1 MDELGALILG
11 ERPKQKEKT
20 TSAPSIIAPTKSKN
34 FGKNPQL
41 QPDEEKPD
49 ELGQLILGSTQAP
62 AQPVQQAPAP
72 KQGNTL
78 AQIGQTVGANV
89 VSAIDMLAGVPNFV
103 GYGVGRLAGLTP
115 EEAQRASGKVPE
127 AIAQPLGRLTGL
139 SETEAYKTSIPVAV
153 QNYIGEH
160 LNESAQSIAS
170 KFNIPVQ
177 DAQAMLEAGLTG
189 IGGGVGYGASKTI
202 PKVGGMAKTAVKPMQ
217 EAFEKV
223 KEKVPSVRV
232 ETVGGMQPAGSAATT
247 KKAMLD
253 AALAEIKDPE
263 LKAQLAKEN
272 PANINP
278 KVLERYVDADSV
290 GVKLFKGQATG
301 DPNLISYERNIRG
314 QDPRFV
320 EGLNQQNKALQEK
333 VVEVKEKSAPDVF
346 APDYVANAEG
356 AMEFIGSKIKQNESA
371 VGEAYKA
378 LDDFGAGKIE
388 VDSKTFGQNAIKA
401 LSEKEDIDFLPSII
415 KTKIDTYAE
424 GKPMNF
430 AQYENLRTQIAR
442 ETRKAQKADDGNAVH
457 ALTLVRGELEKLPL
471 IGETVE
477 AKALADTARATA
489 KAEFDLLNRDSL
501 NYNKVYA
508 DLVNGKTDTKD
519 FIQSAVLRS
528 KNKDFAK
535 TMELFDDP
543 TAKQHLRAGALDVI
557 IRDSTDSSGK
567 FKPAAFA
574 KAIENLD
581 VNKKLD
587 VLFGEEAQMLR
598 KIARTG
604 QLVEAR
610 PAGAFVNESNTA
622 TALIGQY
629 GKKLAE
635 QIPVV
640 GRFVEP
646 ARQLL
651 QEQARNKMVEESLR
665 PGAGVRIKDIGKE
678 K

>member
-1 MDELGALILG
+1 
-11 ERPKQKEKT
+11 
-20 TSAPSIIAPTKSKN
+20 
-34 FGKNPQL
+34 
-41 QPDEEKPD
+41 
-49 ELGQLILGSTQAP
+49 
-62 AQPVQQAPAP
+62 
-72 KQGNTL
+72 
-78 AQIGQTVGANV
+78 
-89 VSAIDMLAGVPNFV
+89 
-103 GYGVGRLAGLTP
+103 
-115 EEAQRASGKVPE
+115 
-127 AIAQPLGRLTGL
+127 
-139 SETEAYKTSIPVAV
+139 
-153 QNYIGEH
+153 
-160 LNESAQSIAS
+160 
-170 KFNIPVQ
+170 
-177 DAQAMLEAGLTG
+177 
-189 IGGGVGYGASKTI
+189 
-202 PKVGGMAKTAVKPMQ
+202 
-217 EAFEKV
+217 
-223 KEKVPSVRV
+223 
-232 ETVGGMQPAGSAATT
+232 
-247 KKAMLD
+247 
-253 AALAEIKDPE
+253 
-263 LKAQLAKEN
+263 
-272 PANINP
+272 
-278 KVLERYVDADSV
+278 
-290 GVKLFKGQATG
+290 
-301 DPNLISYERNIRG
+301 
-314 QDPRFV
+314 
-320 EGLNQQNKALQEK
+320 
-333 VVEVKEKSAPDVF
+333 
-346 APDYVANAEG
+346 
-356 AMEFIGSKIKQNESA
+356 MEFFGGKIKQNESS

-415 KTKIDTYAE
+415 KTKIDTYAG

-471 IGETVE
+471 IGETIE
-477 AKALADTARATA
+477 AKLLADKARSTA
-489 KAEFDLLNRDSL
+489 KSEFDLLNRDSP

-557 IRDSTDSSGK
+557 IRDSTDTSGK

-598 KIARTG
+598 KIAKTG

-629 GKKLAE
+629 GKRLAE

-651 QEQARNKMVEESLR
+651 AEQAQKKMVEESLR
-665 PGAGVRIKDIGKE
+665 PGAGVKIKDIGKE

>member
-1 MDELGALILG
+1 MGAYEQMFGG
-11 ERPKQKEKT
+11 EATSGKAEGQLMSPK
-20 TSAPSIIAPTKSKN
+20 KSP
-34 FGKNPQL
+34 FTGKNPQL
-41 QPDEEKPD
+41 QPEED
-49 ELGQLILGSTQAP
+49 ELDALMLGSIDRNKQKGLQQNSSQQAQQQFPQQSGGLVSDTLRNIFEAKKQAP
-62 AQPVQQAPAP
+62 AFAA
-72 KQGNTL
+72 
-78 AQIGQTVGANV
+78 
-89 VSAIDMLAGVPNFV
+89 SALDV
-103 GYGVGRLAGLTP
+103 
-115 EEAQRASGKVPE
+115 
-127 AIAQPLGRLTGL
+127 
-139 SETEAYKTSIPVAV
+139 
-153 QNYIGEH
+153 
-160 LNESAQSIAS
+160 
-170 KFNIPVQ
+170 
-177 DAQAMLEAGLTG
+177 
-189 IGGGVGYGASKTI
+189 IGGAPSMIAGTVGYGAGRLFGLSPEEATRASQ
-202 PKVGGMAKTAVKPMQ
+202 KVAGQLAEPVGRATGLAGTKAYQQALPTQVMEYIGKNINEGAESIAGKFGLAVPDVQNAINAAMIATPMAARPIARGLA
-217 EAFEKV
+217 EAKAAL
-223 KEKVPSVRV
+223 PTVRV
-232 ETVGGMQPAGSAATT
+232 ETVKPSGMQSGGAAATT
-247 KKAMLD
+247 NKTTLD

-272 PANINP
+272 PANIDP
-278 KVLERYVDADSV
+278 KVLQRYVDADSV
-290 GVKLFKGQATG
+290 GVKLFKGQASG
-301 DPNLISYERNIRG
+301 DPNLISYERNTRG

-333 VVEVKEKSAPDVF
+333 LGEVKEKSAPDVF

-356 AMEFIGSKIKQNESA
+356 AMEFIGNKIKQNETS

-388 VDSKTFGQNAIKA
+388 VDSKTFGEKAIKA

-415 KTKIDTYAE
+415 KSKIDSYVG

-471 IGETVE
+471 IGETIE
-477 AKALADTARATA
+477 AKALADKARSTA
-489 KAEFDLLNRDSL
+489 KAEFDLLNRDSP

-543 TAKQHLRAGALDVI
+543 TAKQHLRAGALDI
-557 IRDSTDSSGK
+557 IIKDSTDASGN
-567 FKPAAFA
+567 FKPARFA

-587 VLFGEEAQMLR
+587 VLFGEEAQTLR
-598 KIARTG
+598 KVAATG

-622 TALIGQY
+622 TALAAQY

-646 ARQLL
+646 ARQVL
-651 QEQARNKMVEESLR
+651 QERARNKMVEESLR
-665 PGAGVRIKDIGKE
+665 PGAGVRIKDIGKQ
-678 K
+678 

>member
-62 AQPVQQAPAP
+62 TQPQPQPQAPAP
-72 KQGNTL
+72 KQGSTL
-78 AQIGQTVGANV
+78 SQVGQGLAALGDVTVGGVLPMAGYVAQAVTRPFTTPQKAEEIGQTIS
-89 VSAIDMLAGVPNFV
+89 SAVAQPFGKAFGVTETAGYKGEALSSLMGFV
-103 GYGVGRLAGLTP
+103 GENASKGAEWISQKTGLPIQDVNHMMTSLGLYGGARLA
-115 EEAQRASGKVPE
+115 
-127 AIAQPLGRLTGL
+127 
-139 SETEAYKTSIPVAV
+139 
-153 QNYIGEH
+153 
-160 LNESAQSIAS
+160 
-170 KFNIPVQ
+170 
-177 DAQAMLEAGLTG
+177 
-189 IGGGVGYGASKTI
+189 
-202 PKVGGMAKTAVKPMQ
+202 PKVGGALETAGKKVFSLEEAIAEKAKAKM
-217 EAFEKV
+217 
-223 KEKVPSVRV
+223 PSVRV
-232 ETVGGMQPAGSAATT
+232 EPVGGMQSAGSAATT
-247 KKAMLD
+247 KKATLD
-253 AALAEIKDPE
+253 AALAEIKNPE

-272 PANINP
+272 PANIDP

-290 GVKLFKGQATG
+290 GVQLLKGQAEQN
-301 DPNLISYERNIRG
+301 PNLISFERNTRG

-320 EGLNQQNKALQEK
+320 QALNRQNTALQEK
-333 VVEVKEKSAPDVF
+333 VAEVKEKSAPDVF

-471 IGETVE
+471 IGETIE
-477 AKALADTARATA
+477 AKLLADKARSTA
-489 KAEFDLLNRDSL
+489 KSEFDLLNRDSP

-557 IRDSTDSSGK
+557 IRDSTDTSGK

-598 KIARTG
+598 KIAKTG

-629 GKKLAE
+629 GKRLAE

-651 QEQARNKMVEESLR
+651 AEQAQKKMVEESLR

>member
-11 ERPKQKEKT
+11 ERPKET
-20 TSAPSIIAPTKSKN
+20 GSNIIAPTKSKN
-34 FGKNPQL
+34 SGKNPQL
-41 QPDEEKPD
+41 QAEEEKPD
-49 ELGQLILGSTQAP
+49 ELGQLILGGAQPQQAP
-62 AQPVQQAPAP
+62 QQVQRIPKQSGGLVTDTLKNLLEAKQQAPAFAASALDVLASGITGAAQLP
-72 KQGNTL
+72 GYIAGRAFGLSDVEAERAASKVPQQL
-78 AQIGQTVGANV
+78 AQPI
-89 VSAIDMLAGVPNFV
+89 
-103 GYGVGRLAGLTP
+103 
-115 EEAQRASGKVPE
+115 
-127 AIAQPLGRLTGL
+127 GRLTGMAQTPAYQQSLPTRAAEKLGQVIEENVVQPISQKTGL
-139 SETEAYKTSIPVAV
+139 SPIDVGQGVNAAMMALPFAGKPIAKGLAEAKAALPT
-153 QNYIGEH
+153 
-160 LNESAQSIAS
+160 
-170 KFNIPVQ
+170 
-177 DAQAMLEAGLTG
+177 
-189 IGGGVGYGASKTI
+189 
-202 PKVGGMAKTAVKPMQ
+202 
-217 EAFEKV
+217 
-223 KEKVPSVRV
+223 VRV
-232 ETVGGMQPAGSAATT
+232 ETVKPSGMQPGGAAATT
-247 KKAMLD
+247 NKAMLD
-253 AALAEIKDPE
+253 AALAEIKNPE
-263 LKAQLAKEN
+263 LKANLAKEN

-278 KVLERYVDADSV
+278 EVLQRYVDADSV
-290 GVKLFKGQATG
+290 GVRLLKGQATQ
-301 DPNLISYERNIRG
+301 DPNLISFERNTRG
-314 QDPRFV
+314 QDPRLV
-320 EGLNQQNKALQEK
+320 QELNAQNKALQDK
-333 VVEVKEKSAPDVF
+333 LVEVKETTAPDVF
-346 APDYVANAEG
+346 APNYVANAEG
-356 AMEFIGSKIKQNESA
+356 AMDFIGSKIKQNETA
-371 VGEAYKA
+371 VGDAYKA

-388 VDSKTFGQNAIKA
+388 VDSKTFGKNAIKA

-415 KTKIDTYAE
+415 KSKIDTYAE

-477 AKALADTARATA
+477 AKVLADKARSTA
-489 KAEFDLLNRDSL
+489 KAEFDLLNRDSP

-543 TAKQHLRAGALDVI
+543 TAKQNLRAGTLDI
-557 IRDSTDSSGK
+557 IIKDSTDASGK
-567 FKPAAFA
+567 FKPASFA

-581 VNKKLD
+581 VNNKLTA
-587 VLFGEEAQMLR
+587 LFGEDAEMLR

-622 TALIGQY
+622 TALAAQY

-646 ARQLL
+646 VSQLR
-651 QEQARNKMVEESLR
+651 QEQRTKKAVQESLR

-678 K
+678 

>member
-62 AQPVQQAPAP
+62 TQPQPQPQAPAP
-72 KQGNTL
+72 KQGSTL
-78 AQIGQTVGANV
+78 SQVGQGLAALGDVTVGGVLPMAGYVAQAVTRPFTTPQKAEEIGQTIS
-89 VSAIDMLAGVPNFV
+89 SAV
-103 GYGVGRLAGLTP
+103 
-115 EEAQRASGKVPE
+115 
-127 AIAQPLGRLTGL
+127 AQPFGKAFGVTETAGYKGEALSSLMKFIGENASIGAEEISRKTGL
-139 SETEAYKTSIPVAV
+139 PIQDVNHMMISLGLYGGARVA
-153 QNYIGEH
+153 
-160 LNESAQSIAS
+160 
-170 KFNIPVQ
+170 
-177 DAQAMLEAGLTG
+177 
-189 IGGGVGYGASKTI
+189 
-202 PKVGGMAKTAVKPMQ
+202 PKVGGALETAGKKVFSLEEAIAEKAKAKM
-217 EAFEKV
+217 
-223 KEKVPSVRV
+223 PSVRV
-232 ETVGGMQPAGSAATT
+232 EPVGGMQSAGSAATT
-247 KKAMLD
+247 KKATLD

-272 PANINP
+272 PANIDP

-290 GVKLFKGQATG
+290 GVRLFKGQAEQ
-301 DPNLISYERNIRG
+301 DPNLISFERNTRG
-314 QDPRFV
+314 QDPRLV
-320 EGLNQQNKALQEK
+320 EGLKQQNEALQKK
-333 VVEVKEKSAPDVF
+333 VGEVKEKSAPDVF

-471 IGETVE
+471 IGETIE
-477 AKALADTARATA
+477 AKLLADKARSTA
-489 KAEFDLLNRDSL
+489 KAEFDLLNRDSP

-557 IRDSTDSSGK
+557 IRDSTDTSGK

-598 KIARTG
+598 KIAKTG

-629 GKKLAE
+629 GKRLAE

-651 QEQARNKMVEESLR
+651 AEQAQKKMVEESLR

>member
-11 ERPKQKEKT
+11 ERPKEKEKSS
-20 TSAPSIIAPTKSKN
+20 SASSIIAPTKSKN

-62 AQPVQQAPAP
+62 AQPQQQAPQAPAP
-72 KQGNTL
+72 KQGSTL
-78 AQIGQTVGANV
+78 AQVGQGMAALGDVTIGGVLPMAGYVAQAVTRPFTTPQKAEQIGQTIS
-89 VSAIDMLAGVPNFV
+89 SAVAQPFGKAFGVTETAGYKGEALSSLMGFV
-103 GYGVGRLAGLTP
+103 GENASKGADWISKKTGLPVEDVNNMMTSLGLYGGARLA
-115 EEAQRASGKVPE
+115 
-127 AIAQPLGRLTGL
+127 
-139 SETEAYKTSIPVAV
+139 
-153 QNYIGEH
+153 
-160 LNESAQSIAS
+160 
-170 KFNIPVQ
+170 
-177 DAQAMLEAGLTG
+177 
-189 IGGGVGYGASKTI
+189 
-202 PKVGGMAKTAVKPMQ
+202 PKVGGALETAGKKTFSL
-217 EAFEKV
+217 EEKM
-223 KEKVPSVRV
+223 PSVRV
-232 ETVGGMQPAGSAATT
+232 EPVGGMQSAGAAATT
-247 KKAMLD
+247 KKATLD
-253 AALAEIKDPE
+253 AAIAQASPE
-263 LKAQLAKEN
+263 LKAQLVKEN
-272 PANINP
+272 PATINP
-278 KVLERYVDADSV
+278 QVLERYLDADSV
-290 GVKLFKGQATG
+290 GVQLLKGQATQ
-301 DPNLISYERNIRG
+301 DPNLISFERNVRG
-314 QDPRFV
+314 QDPRLV
-320 EGLNQQNKALQEK
+320 DRLNQQNSQLQK
-333 VVEVKEKSAPDVF
+333 KLGEVKETTAPDVF

-356 AMEFIGSKIKQNESA
+356 AMEFIGGKIKQNESS

-477 AKALADTARATA
+477 AKVLADKARATA
-489 KAEFDLLNRDSL
+489 KSEFDLLNRDSP

-557 IRDSTDSSGK
+557 IRDSTDASGK
-567 FKPAAFA
+567 FKPAAFS

-587 VLFGEEAQMLR
+587 VLFGEDAQMLR

-604 QLVEAR
+604 QLIEAR

-622 TALIGQY
+622 TALAAQY

-640 GRFVEP
+640 GRVVEP
-646 ARQLL
+646 ARQVLA
-651 QEQARNKMVEESLR
+651 ERAAKKAVEESLR
-665 PGAGVRIKDIGKE
+665 PGAGVKLKDIGKE

>member
-11 ERPKQKEKT
+11 ERPKEKEKSS
-20 TSAPSIIAPTKSKN
+20 SASSIIAPTKSKN

-62 AQPVQQAPAP
+62 AQPQQQAPQAPAP
-72 KQGNTL
+72 KQGSTL
-78 AQIGQTVGANV
+78 AQVGQGMAALGDVTIGGVLPMAGYVAQAVTRPFTTPQKAEQIGQTIS
-89 VSAIDMLAGVPNFV
+89 SAVAQPFGKAFGVTETAGYKGEALSSLMGFV
-103 GYGVGRLAGLTP
+103 GENASKGADWISKKTGLPVEDVNNMMTSLGLYGGARLA
-115 EEAQRASGKVPE
+115 
-127 AIAQPLGRLTGL
+127 
-139 SETEAYKTSIPVAV
+139 
-153 QNYIGEH
+153 
-160 LNESAQSIAS
+160 
-170 KFNIPVQ
+170 
-177 DAQAMLEAGLTG
+177 
-189 IGGGVGYGASKTI
+189 
-202 PKVGGMAKTAVKPMQ
+202 PKVGGALETAGKKTFSL
-217 EAFEKV
+217 EEKM
-223 KEKVPSVRV
+223 PSVRV
-232 ETVGGMQPAGSAATT
+232 EPVGGMQSAGAAATT
-247 KKAMLD
+247 KKATLD
-253 AALAEIKDPE
+253 AAIAQASPE
-263 LKAQLAKEN
+263 LKAQLVKEN
-272 PANINP
+272 PATINP
-278 KVLERYVDADSV
+278 QVLERYLDADSV
-290 GVKLFKGQATG
+290 GVQLLKGQATQ
-301 DPNLISYERNIRG
+301 DPNLISFERNVRG
-314 QDPRFV
+314 QDPRLV
-320 EGLNQQNKALQEK
+320 DRLNQQNSQLQK
-333 VVEVKEKSAPDVF
+333 KLGEVKETTAPDVF

-356 AMEFIGSKIKQNESA
+356 AMEFIGGKIKQNESS

-477 AKALADTARATA
+477 AKVLADKARATA
-489 KAEFDLLNRDSL
+489 KSEFDLLNRDSP

-557 IRDSTDSSGK
+557 IRDSTDASGK
-567 FKPAAFA
+567 FKPAAFS

-587 VLFGEEAQMLR
+587 VLFGEDAQMLR

-604 QLVEAR
+604 QLIEAR

-622 TALIGQY
+622 TALAAQY

-640 GRFVEP
+640 GRVVEP
-646 ARQLL
+646 ARQVLA
-651 QEQARNKMVEESLR
+651 ERAAKKAVEESLR
-665 PGAGVRIKDIGKE
+665 PGAGVKLKDIGK
-678 K
+678 

>member
-11 ERPKQKEKT
+11 ERPKEKEKSI
-20 TSAPSIIAPTKSKN
+20 SAPNIIAPTKSKN

-62 AQPVQQAPAP
+62 AQPQQQAPQAPAP
-72 KQGNTL
+72 KQGSTL
-78 AQIGQTVGANV
+78 AQVGQGMAALGDVTIGGVLPMAGYVAQAVTRPFTTPQKAEQIGQTIS
-89 VSAIDMLAGVPNFV
+89 SAVAQPFGKAFGVTETAGYKGEALSSLMGFV
-103 GYGVGRLAGLTP
+103 GENASKGADWISKKTGLPVEDVNHMMTSLGLYGGARLA
-115 EEAQRASGKVPE
+115 
-127 AIAQPLGRLTGL
+127 
-139 SETEAYKTSIPVAV
+139 
-153 QNYIGEH
+153 
-160 LNESAQSIAS
+160 
-170 KFNIPVQ
+170 
-177 DAQAMLEAGLTG
+177 
-189 IGGGVGYGASKTI
+189 
-202 PKVGGMAKTAVKPMQ
+202 PKVGGALETAGKKTFSL
-217 EAFEKV
+217 EEKM
-223 KEKVPSVRV
+223 PSVRV
-232 ETVGGMQPAGSAATT
+232 EPVGGMQSAGAAATT

-253 AALAEIKDPE
+253 SALAEIRNPE
-263 LKAQLAKEN
+263 LKAQLAKVD
-272 PANINP
+272 PAKIDP
-278 KVLERYVDADSV
+278 KFLERYVDADSV
-290 GVKLFKGQATG
+290 GVQLLKGQAEQ
-301 DPNLISYERNIRG
+301 DPNLISFERNTRG
-314 QDPRFV
+314 QDPRV
-320 EGLNQQNKALQEK
+320 VQALNRQNTALQEK
-333 VVEVKEKSAPDVF
+333 VAEVKEKSAPDVF

-378 LDDFGAGKIE
+378 LDEFGAGKIE

-477 AKALADTARATA
+477 AKLLADKARSTA
-489 KAEFDLLNRDSL
+489 KAEFDLLNRDSP

-587 VLFGEEAQMLR
+587 VLFGEEAQTLR
-598 KIARTG
+598 KVAKTG
-604 QLVEAR
+604 QLIEAR

-622 TALIGQY
+622 TALAAQY
-629 GKKLAE
+629 GKRLAE

-651 QEQARNKMVEESLR
+651 AEQAQKKMVEESLR
-665 PGAGVRIKDIGKE
+665 PGSGVKLKDIGKE

>member
-20 TSAPSIIAPTKSKN
+20 TSASSIIAPTKSKN

-49 ELGQLILGSTQAP
+49 ELGQLILGSTQATT
-62 AQPVQQAPAP
+62 QPQQQAPKQSTGLVADTFKNLLEAKQQAPAFAASALDVLS
-72 KQGNTL
+72 GGITGL
-78 AQIGQTVGANV
+78 AQLPGYV
-89 VSAIDMLAGVPNFV
+89 AGRAF
-103 GYGVGRLAGLTP
+103 GLSDV
-115 EEAQRASGKVPE
+115 EAERAASKVPQQLS
-127 AIAQPLGRLTGL
+127 QPIGRLTGMAQTPAYQQSLPTRAAEKLGQVIEENVVQPISQKTGL
-139 SETEAYKTSIPVAV
+139 SPIDVGQGVNAAMMALPFAGKPIAKGFAEAKAALPT
-153 QNYIGEH
+153 
-160 LNESAQSIAS
+160 
-170 KFNIPVQ
+170 
-177 DAQAMLEAGLTG
+177 
-189 IGGGVGYGASKTI
+189 
-202 PKVGGMAKTAVKPMQ
+202 
-217 EAFEKV
+217 
-223 KEKVPSVRV
+223 VRV
-232 ETVGGMQPAGSAATT
+232 ETVKPTGMQSGGAAATT
-247 KKAMLD
+247 NKAMLD

-263 LKAQLAKEN
+263 LKTQLSKEN
-272 PANINP
+272 PANIDP

-290 GVKLFKGQATG
+290 GVRLFKGQAEQ
-301 DPNLISYERNIRG
+301 DPNLISFERNTRG
-314 QDPRFV
+314 QDPRLV
-320 EGLNQQNKALQEK
+320 EGLKQQNEALQKK
-333 VVEVKEKSAPDVF
+333 VTEVKEKSAPDVF

-371 VGEAYKA
+371 VGDAYKA

-471 IGETVE
+471 IGETIE
-477 AKALADTARATA
+477 AKLLADKARSTA
-489 KAEFDLLNRDSL
+489 KSEFDLLNRDSP

-598 KIARTG
+598 KIAKTG

-678 K
+678 

>member
-11 ERPKQKEKT
+11 ERPKEKEKSS
-20 TSAPSIIAPTKSKN
+20 SASSIIAPTKSKN

-62 AQPVQQAPAP
+62 AQPQQPQVPQAPAP
-72 KQGNTL
+72 KQGSTL
-78 AQIGQTVGANV
+78 AQVGQGMAALGDVTIGGVLPMAGYVAQAVTRPFTTPQRAEQIGQTIS
-89 VSAIDMLAGVPNFV
+89 SAVAQPFGKAFGVTETAGYKGEALSSLMGFV
-103 GYGVGRLAGLTP
+103 GENASKGADWISKKTGLPVEDVNNMMTSLGLYGGARLA
-115 EEAQRASGKVPE
+115 
-127 AIAQPLGRLTGL
+127 
-139 SETEAYKTSIPVAV
+139 
-153 QNYIGEH
+153 
-160 LNESAQSIAS
+160 
-170 KFNIPVQ
+170 
-177 DAQAMLEAGLTG
+177 
-189 IGGGVGYGASKTI
+189 
-202 PKVGGMAKTAVKPMQ
+202 PKVGGALETASKK
-217 EAFEKV
+217 AFSLEEKM
-223 KEKVPSVRV
+223 PSVRV
-232 ETVGGMQPAGSAATT
+232 EPVGGMQSAGAAATT
-247 KKAMLD
+247 KKATLD
-253 AALAEIKDPE
+253 AAIAQASPE
-263 LKAQLAKEN
+263 LKAQLVKEN
-272 PANINP
+272 PATINP
-278 KVLERYVDADSV
+278 QVLERYLDADSV
-290 GVKLFKGQATG
+290 GVQLLKGQATQ
-301 DPNLISYERNIRG
+301 DPNLISFERNVRG
-314 QDPRFV
+314 QDPRLV
-320 EGLNQQNKALQEK
+320 DRLNQQNSQLQK
-333 VVEVKEKSAPDVF
+333 KLGEVKETTAPDVF

-356 AMEFIGSKIKQNESA
+356 AMEFIGGKIKQNESS

-477 AKALADTARATA
+477 AKVLADKARATA
-489 KAEFDLLNRDSL
+489 KAEFDLLNRDSP

-557 IRDSTDSSGK
+557 IRDSTDASGK
-567 FKPAAFA
+567 FKPAAFS

-587 VLFGEEAQMLR
+587 VLFGEDAQMLR

-604 QLVEAR
+604 QLIEAR

-622 TALIGQY
+622 TALAAQY

-640 GRFVEP
+640 GRVVEP
-646 ARQLL
+646 ARQVLA
-651 QEQARNKMVEESLR
+651 ERAAKKAVEESLR
-665 PGAGVRIKDIGKE
+665 PGAGVKLKDIGKE

>member
-11 ERPKQKEKT
+11 ERPKERNLDA
-20 TSAPSIIAPTKSKN
+20 SASNIVAPTKSKN
-34 FGKNPQL
+34 SGKNLQL
-41 QPDEEKPD
+41 QADEEKPD
-49 ELGQLILGSTQAP
+49 ALGQLILGGAESPKQP
-62 AQPVQQAPAP
+62 AQQKSGAFRGDVANALTKVLEMKQALPATAAS
-72 KQGNTL
+72 GLDVLAGGITGL
-78 AQIGQTVGANV
+78 AQLPGYI
-89 VSAIDMLAGVPNFV
+89 AGRAF
-103 GYGVGRLAGLTP
+103 GLSDV
-115 EEAQRASGKVPE
+115 EAERAASKVPQQL
-127 AIAQPLGRLTGL
+127 AQPIGRLTGMAQTPAYQQSFPTQAAEKFGELVQENVVQPIAQKTGL
-139 SETEAYKTSIPVAV
+139 SPIDVGQGVNA
-153 QNYIGEH
+153 
-160 LNESAQSIAS
+160 
-170 KFNIPVQ
+170 
-177 DAQAMLEAGLTG
+177 AMLALPFAGKPIAKGFAEAKAALPT
-189 IGGGVGYGASKTI
+189 
-202 PKVGGMAKTAVKPMQ
+202 
-217 EAFEKV
+217 
-223 KEKVPSVRV
+223 VRV
-232 ETVGGMQPAGSAATT
+232 ETVKPTGMQSGGAAATT
-247 KKAMLD
+247 NKAMLD

-263 LKAQLAKEN
+263 LKTQLAKEN
-272 PANINP
+272 PANIDP

-290 GVKLFKGQATG
+290 GVRLFKGQAEQ
-301 DPNLISYERNIRG
+301 DPNLISFERNTRG
-314 QDPRFV
+314 QDPRLV
-320 EGLNQQNKALQEK
+320 EGLKQQNEALQKK
-333 VVEVKEKSAPDVF
+333 VAEVKEKSAPDVF

-356 AMEFIGSKIKQNESA
+356 AMEFIGSKIKQNETA
-371 VGEAYKA
+371 VGDAYKA
-378 LDDFGAGKIE
+378 LDEFGAGKIE

-471 IGETVE
+471 IGETVQ
-477 AKALADTARATA
+477 AKALADKARSTA
-489 KAEFDLLNRDSL
+489 KAEFDLLNRDSP

-557 IRDSTDSSGK
+557 IRDSTDASGK

-665 PGAGVRIKDIGKE
+665 PGAGVRIKDIGK
-678 K
+678 